1 MHYAHD
7 HLKWLVEK
15 QFEADDKL
23 ANLFVAIADVTA
35 DKARDLVAF
44 YHRKKLVKFDTA
56 NARYT
61 VKHGSY
67 LDRDF
72 IEYAAAHGAC

>member
-7 HLKWLVEK
+7 HLL
-15 QFEADDKL
+15 DL
-23 ANLFVAIADVTA
+23 AKAEFD
-35 DKARDLVAF
+35 ARDNLADTFVTIAQITPAQASDLVDF
-44 YHRKKLVKFDTA
+44 YIRKKLVKFDRA
-56 NARYT
+56 MRRYT

-72 IEYAAAHGAC
+72 IEHYTAHGAF